1 MRKFYLMMLLAFFL
15 QACAGI
21 PFQDVLFPA
30 TNTPA
35 PTATETVTFTPT
47 ITRTPTVTPSVTPSA
62 TIVRI
67 PTQDP
72 NLPTATFA
80 PIPIF
85 IGNNTATSAAVPTPI
100 RPGPGFLSM
109 SVSESKIYWGV
120 CDPNKTKIIVQVE
133 DPEEVFSV
141 IIFVQ
146 VKSAKEE
153 DYTPWTTGDAMHN
166 HRDGTF
172 SYDLGA
178 NHIYGRN
185 HYQKS
190 WVFLQM
196 VAVNDKGEEVGRTL
210 IFRDLIALSP
220 CM

>member
-1 MRKFYLMMLLAFFL
+1 MRKLYLVMVLVIFL
-15 QACAGI
+15 QACSALPGG
-21 PFQDVLFPA
+21 LFPA
-30 TNTPA
+30 TNTPE
-35 PTATETVTFTPT
+35 PTSTATVTFTPT
-47 ITRTPTVTPSVTPSA
+47 ITQTPTRTPTITPSA

-72 NLPTATFA
+72 NLPTSTFA

-85 IGNNTATSAAVPTPI
+85 VGNNTITPVVAATPI

-109 SVSESKIYWGV
+109 SVSDGRIFWGV

-141 IIFVQ
+141 IIFVR

-153 DYTPWTTGDAMHN
+153 DYTPWTSGDAMHN

-172 SYDLGA
+172 SYVLRA
-178 NHIYGRN
+178 NNINGRN
-185 HYQKS
+185 HYLRS

-196 VAVNDKGEEVGRTL
+196 VAVNKEGEEIGRTL
-210 IFRDLIALSP
+210 IFTDLIALSP

>member
-1 MRKFYLMMLLAFFL
+1 MRRFSLMMVLTIFM
-15 QACAGI
+15 QACAGL
-21 PFQDVLFPA
+21 PFEEMLFPP
-30 TNTPA
+30 TGTPA
-35 PTATETVTFTPT
+35 PSATATVTFTPT
-47 ITRTPTVTPSVTPSA
+47 ITRTPTITPSVTPSA

-72 NLPTATFA
+72 NLPTSTFA
-80 PIPIF
+80 PIPIY
-85 IGNNTATSAAVPTPI
+85 IGNDTATPIVEPTPV

-109 SVSESKIYWGV
+109 SISESKVYWGG
-120 CDPNKTKIIVQVE
+120 CQPNRTKIIMQVE

-141 IIFVQ
+141 VIFVQ
-146 VKSAKEE
+146 VKSAKKE

-172 SYDLGA
+172 SYTLRA
-178 NHIYGRN
+178 NSIYGRN

-196 VAVNDKGEEVGRTL
+196 VATNDKGEEVGRTL